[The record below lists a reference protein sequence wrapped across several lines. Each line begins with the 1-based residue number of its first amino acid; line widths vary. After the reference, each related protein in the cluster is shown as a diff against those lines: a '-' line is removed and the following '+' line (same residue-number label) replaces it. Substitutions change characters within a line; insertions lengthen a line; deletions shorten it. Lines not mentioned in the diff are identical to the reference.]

1 MRNSKS
7 IVSIPRMMAGA
18 ALAAGIVASSAASGE
33 TRLSVGITSNLST
46 VNPYGDSASHM
57 YGLWGEVYGNLCR
70 YDFKKGNYVGHI
82 ATKWETTDKNTWVF
96 HLKKGVKFHNG
107 TELTAKDVVH
117 SFFRMSKD
125 PESSQ
130 KQNSS
135 RKVKTVEAVD
145 THTVKMVTHQPTSS
159 LLSYICGLWV
169 ITSKDTYDKY
179 GAKEADKNHP
189 YGAGPYKLKEF
200 VIGNRMVLEKAPDS
214 AFAKPKSADI
224 VIVRK
229 MTEPEQRVTALLNGE
244 IQIAQFIPP
253 HLLTRIDKAKNA
265 TLVPTS
271 SVEIMFLAMN
281 PAVKPWDNKKLRKA
295 VCHAINR
302 EGIVKALLKGQAQLL
317 HGPIGPGQYAYDS
330 KLQPR
335 YDYDPAKA
343 KKLVAE
349 AGFKDGV
356 QVDLYTPVGRYV
368 NDKQITQ
375 AIVPMLNAVGI
386 KTKLHTPEWV
396 TQWANVRKGKVPFF
410 YQGRGSVIDPGPAL
424 SQYFETGVSPRIK
437 YSSAKYDKLMQ
448 AERDAFDPEKRIAT
462 LQEAMSVLTDDAPA
476 CFMWTHTL
484 QYGVA
489 NNVDYTP
496 RPDGRPYLSNAVM
509 KN

>member
-7 IVSIPRMMAGA
+7 VFTFPKM
-18 ALAAGIVASSAASGE
+18 LASAVLMAGIVTGGAVSGQ

-46 VNPYGDSASHM
+46 VNPYGDSASHL

-70 YDFKKGNYVGHI
+70 YDFKKGGYVGHL
-82 ATKWETTDKNTWVF
+82 AARWETTDKNTWLF
-96 HLKKGVKFHNG
+96 YLKKGMKFHDG
-107 TELTAKDVVH
+107 TEVTAKDVVH
-117 SFFRMSKD
+117 SFFRMSED

-135 RKVKTVEAVD
+135 RKVKSVVAVD
-145 THTVKMVTHQPTSS
+145 DYTVRMITHKPTSS
-159 LLSYICGLWV
+159 LLSYICGLWA

-189 YGAGPYKLKEF
+189 NGAGPYKLKEF
-200 VIGNRMVLEKAPDS
+200 VIGNRMVLEKDPTNPFARPDAPDL
-214 AFAKPKSADI
+214 I
-224 VIVRK
+224 IIRK
-229 MTEPEQRVTALLNGE
+229 MAEPEQRVTALLNGE

-253 HLLTRIDKAKNA
+253 HLLTRIEKAKNA
-265 TLVPTS
+265 RLVATS

-281 PAVKPWDNKKLRKA
+281 PGIKPWDNKKLRQA
-295 VCHAINR
+295 VCYAINR
-302 EGIVKALLKGQAQLL
+302 EGIIKALLKGQAQIL
-317 HGPIGPGQYAYDS
+317 HGPIGPGQYSYDPN
-330 KLQPR
+330 LQPR
-335 YDYDPAKA
+335 YAYDPAKA
-343 KKLVAE
+343 KKLVVE
-349 AGFKDGV
+349 AGFPNGV
-356 QVDLYTPVGRYV
+356 EVDLYTPVGRYV

-375 AIVPMLNAVGI
+375 AMVPMLNAVGI
-386 KTKLHTPEWV
+386 KTRLHTPEWV
-396 TQWANVRKGKVPFF
+396 TQWANVRKGKRPFF

-437 YSSAKYDKLMQ
+437 YSNDEYDKLMR
-448 AERDAFDPEKRIAT
+448 AERDAFDPKLRIAT
-462 LQEAMSVLTDDAPA
+462 LRKAMSVLTEDAPA

-489 NNVDYTP
+489 NNVIFVP
-496 RPDGRPYLSNAVM
+496 RPDGRPYLSEVIM

>member
-1 MRNSKS
+1 MR
-7 IVSIPRMMAGA
+7 VSASTRMASRMAACAVLATGVAVGA
-18 ALAAGIVASSAASGE
+18 TASAE
-33 TRLSVGITSNLST
+33 TRLTLGITSNLST
-46 VNPYGDSASHM
+46 VNPYGDSASHL
-57 YGLWGEVYGNLCR
+57 YGLWGEIYGNLCR
-70 YDFKKGNYVGHI
+70 YSFEKGGYVGHL
-82 ATKWETTDKNTWVF
+82 AEKWEVKDENTWIF
-96 HLKKGVKFHNG
+96 HLKKGMKFHDG

-130 KQNSS
+130 KQNSG
-135 RKVKTVEAVD
+135 RKIKSVEAVD
-145 THTVKMVTHQPTSS
+145 DYTVRMISHKPTSS
-159 LLSYICGLWV
+159 LLSYICGLWA
-169 ITSKDTYDKY
+169 ISSKDAYDKY

-189 YGAGPYKLKEF
+189 YGAGPYRLKEF
-200 VIGNRMVLEKAPDS
+200 VIGNRMVLEKAEGNPFLRPGS
-214 AFAKPKSADI
+214 PDI

-229 MTEPEQRVTALLNGE
+229 MTESEQRVTALLNGE

-253 HLLTRIDKAKNA
+253 HLLSRIEKSKNA
-265 TLVPTS
+265 RLVPTS
-271 SVEIMFLAMN
+271 SVELMFLAMN
-281 PAVKPWDNKKLRKA
+281 PDMKPWDNKKVRQA

-317 HGPIGPGQYAYDS
+317 QGPIGPGQYAHDPNH
-330 KLQPR
+330 KPV
-335 YDYDPAKA
+335 YDYNPEKA
-343 KKLVAE
+343 KKLLAE
-349 AGFKDGV
+349 AGYGDGV
-356 QVDLYTPVGRYV
+356 EVDFYTPVGRYV

-375 AIVPMLNAVGI
+375 AMVPMLGAVGI
-386 KTKLHTPEWV
+386 KAKLHTPEWV

-437 YSSAKYDKLMQ
+437 FSHAEYDRLMQ
-448 AERDAFDPEKRIAT
+448 AERAAFDEQKRIAT
-462 LQEAMSVLTDDAPA
+462 LRQAMSVLTEEAPA

-489 NNVDYTP
+489 NNVDYQP
-496 RPDGRPYLSNAVM
+496 RPDGRPYMSEATM

>member
-7 IVSIPRMMAGA
+7 IISIPRFVASA
-18 ALAAGIVASSAASGE
+18 ALAAGVVMGGAASAE
-33 TRLSVGITSNLST
+33 TRLALGITSNLST
-46 VNPYGDSASHM
+46 VNPYGDSASHL

-70 YDFKKGNYVGHI
+70 YSFKKGSYVGHL
-82 ATKWETTDKNTWVF
+82 AAKWETTDKNTWLF
-96 HLKKGVKFHNG
+96 HLKKGMKFHNG

-135 RKVKTVEAVD
+135 RKVKSVEAVD
-145 THTVKMVTHQPTSS
+145 KYTVKMVTHKPTSS
-159 LLSYICGLWV
+159 LLSYVCGLWA
-169 ITSKDTYDKY
+169 ITSKDAYDKY

-200 VIGNRMVLEKAPDS
+200 VIGNRMVLEKD
-214 AFAKPKSADI
+214 PKSPFARPGSPDI

-265 TLVPTS
+265 RLVPTS

-281 PAVKPWDNKKLRKA
+281 PAMKPWDNKKIRQA

-317 HGPIGPGQYAYDS
+317 HGPIGPGQYAYNS

-375 AIVPMLNAVGI
+375 AMVPMLNAVGI

-437 YSSAKYDKLMQ
+437 YSNAEYDKLMQ

-462 LQEAMSVLTDDAPA
+462 LQQAMSVLTEDAPA

-489 NNVDYTP
+489 SNVDYEP
-496 RPDGRPYLSNAVM
+496 RPDGRPYMSEATM

>member
-7 IVSIPRMMAGA
+7 VFTFPKMLAGA
-18 ALAAGIVASSAASGE
+18 VLTAAIVASGGVSGQ

-46 VNPYGDSASHM
+46 VNPYGDSASHL

-70 YDFKKGNYVGHI
+70 YDFKKGGYVGHL
-82 ATKWETTDKNTWVF
+82 AANWETTDKNTWLF
-96 HLKKGVKFHNG
+96 HLKKGLKFHDG
-107 TELTAKDVVH
+107 TEVTAKDVVH
-117 SFFRMSKD
+117 SFFRMSND

-135 RKVKTVEAVD
+135 RKVKSVVAVNKYTVRMI
-145 THTVKMVTHQPTSS
+145 THKPTSS
-159 LLSYICGLWV
+159 LLSYICGLWA

-189 YGAGPYKLKEF
+189 NGAGPYKLKEF
-200 VIGNRMVLEKAPDS
+200 VIGNRMVLEKDPNNT
-214 AFAKPKSADI
+214 FAKPEAPDLI
-224 VIVRK
+224 IIRK

-253 HLLTRIDKAKNA
+253 HLLTRIEKAKNA
-265 TLVPTS
+265 RLVSTS

-281 PAVKPWDNKKLRKA
+281 PGIKPWDNKKLRQA
-295 VCHAINR
+295 VCYAINR
-302 EGIVKALLKGQAQLL
+302 EGIIKALLKGQAQIL
-317 HGPIGPGQYAYDS
+317 HGPIGPGQYSYDPN
-330 KLQPR
+330 LQPR
-335 YDYDPAKA
+335 YAYDPAKA

-349 AGFKDGV
+349 AGFPNGV
-356 QVDLYTPVGRYV
+356 EVDLYTPVGRYV

-375 AIVPMLNAVGI
+375 AMVPMLNAVGI

-396 TQWANVRKGKVPFF
+396 TQWANVRKGKRPFF

-424 SQYFETGVSPRIK
+424 SQYFETDVSPRIK
-437 YSSAKYDKLMQ
+437 YSSAEYDRLMR
-448 AERDAFDPEKRIAT
+448 AERDAFDPKVRIAT
-462 LQEAMSVLTDDAPA
+462 LRKAMSVLTEDAPA

-484 QYGVA
+484 QYGIA
-489 NNVDYTP
+489 NNVSYVP
-496 RPDGRPYLSNAVM
+496 RPDGRPYLSEVIM

>member
-1 MRNSKS
+1 MRNKKS
-7 IVSIPRMMAGA
+7 ILSIQ
-18 ALAAGIVASSAASGE
+18 GIVAGAVLLAGVVSANGVAAE

-70 YDFKKGNYVGHI
+70 YDFKKGDYAGHL
-82 ATKWETTDKNTWVF
+82 AASWEVKDKNTWIF
-96 HLKKGVKFHNG
+96 NLRKGMKFSNG
-107 TELTAKDVVH
+107 TEVTAKDVVH
-117 SFFRMSKD
+117 TFFRMSKD

-130 KQNSS
+130 RQNA

-145 THTVKMVTHQPTSS
+145 KYTVKMITKKPTAP
-159 LLSYICGLWV
+159 LLSYICGLWSV
-169 ITSKDTYDKY
+169 TSKDAYDKY
-179 GAKEADKNHP
+179 GKKEADKNHP

-200 VIGNRMVLEKAPDS
+200 VIGNRMVLEKNPNS
-214 AFAKPKSADI
+214 PFAKKDAADLI
-224 VIVRK
+224 IIRK
-229 MTEPEQRVTALLNGE
+229 MVEPEQRVTALLNGE

-253 HLLTRIDKAKNA
+253 HLLVRIEKAKNA
-265 TLVPTS
+265 RLVPTS

-281 PAVKPWDNKKLRKA
+281 PAFKPWDNKKIRQA

-302 EGIVKALLKGQAQLL
+302 KGIVKALLKDQARIL
-317 HGPIGPGQYAYDS
+317 HGPIGPGQYAYNP

-335 YDYDPAKA
+335 YDYNPAKA
-343 KKLVAE
+343 KQLVAE
-349 AGFKDGV
+349 AGYPNGV
-356 QVDLYTPVGRYV
+356 DVDLYTPVGRYV

-375 AIVPMLNAVGI
+375 AMVPMLNAVGI

-396 TQWANVRKGKVPFF
+396 TQWANVRKGKRPFF

-437 YSSAKYDKLMQ
+437 YSDPEYDKLMQ
-448 AERDAFDPEKRIAT
+448 AEREAFDPEKRVET
-462 LQEAMSVLTDDAPA
+462 LQKAMSVLTEGAPA

-489 NNVDYTP
+489 KNVDYQP
-496 RPDGRPYLSNAVM
+496 RPDGRPYLSEAVM

>member
-1 MRNSKS
+1 MRQAIVSKS
-7 IVSIPRMMAGA
+7 RPRVVASTALVLGLAVSGA
-18 ALAAGIVASSAASGE
+18 ALAE
-33 TRLSVGITSNLST
+33 TRLTLGITSNLST

-57 YGLWGEVYGNLCR
+57 YGLWGEIYGNLCR
-70 YDFKKGNYVGHI
+70 YDFQKGDYAGHL
-82 ATKWETTDKNTWVF
+82 AEKWEATDQNTWLF
-96 HLKKGVKFHNG
+96 HLKKGIKFHNG
-107 TELTAKDVVH
+107 DEVTAKDVVH
-117 SFFRMSKD
+117 SFFRMSED

-135 RKVKTVEAVD
+135 RKVKSVEAVD
-145 THTVKMVTHQPTSS
+145 KHTVKMVTHKPTSS
-159 LLSYICGLWV
+159 LLSYICGLWA
-169 ITSKDTYDKY
+169 ITSKNAYDKY
-179 GAKEADKNHP
+179 GAKEADKHHP

-200 VIGNRMVLEKAPDS
+200 VIGNRMVLEKDPTNP
-214 AFAKPKSADI
+214 FAKPNAPDI

-229 MTEPEQRVTALLNGE
+229 MPESEQRVTALLNGE
-244 IQIAQFIPP
+244 VQIAQFIPP
-253 HLLTRIDKAKNA
+253 HLMPRVARASNA
-265 TLVPTS
+265 RLVPTS

-281 PAVKPWDNKKLRKA
+281 PGMKPWDNKKLRQA

-302 EGIVKALLKGQAQLL
+302 EGIVKALLKGQAQIL
-317 HGPIGPGQYAYDS
+317 HGPIGPGQYAHNPN
-330 KLQPR
+330 LQPR
-335 YDYDPAKA
+335 YDYNPEKA

-349 AGFKDGV
+349 AGFPNGV
-356 QVDLYTPVGRYV
+356 QVDLFTPVGRYV

-375 AIVPMLNAVGI
+375 AMVPMLNAVGI

-396 TQWANVRKGKVPFF
+396 TQWANVRKGKRPFF

-437 YSSAKYDKLMQ
+437 YSNPEYDKLMR
-448 AERDAFDPEKRIAT
+448 AEREAFDQEKRIAT
-462 LQEAMSVLTDDAPA
+462 LQKAMSVLTEDAPA

-489 NNVDYTP
+489 NNVDYQP
-496 RPDGRPYLSNAVM
+496 RPDGRPYISDAVM

>member
-1 MRNSKS
+1 MGFSSSARM
-7 IVSIPRMMAGA
+7 VSRTA
-18 ALAAGIVASSAASGE
+18 ACAVLAAGVTVGASASAE
-33 TRLSVGITSNLST
+33 TRLTLGITSNLST
-46 VNPYGDSASHM
+46 VNPYGDSASHL
-57 YGLWGEVYGNLCR
+57 YGLWGEIYGNLCR
-70 YDFKKGNYVGHI
+70 YSFEKGGYVGHL
-82 ATKWETTDKNTWVF
+82 AEKWETTDENTWIF
-96 HLKKGVKFHNG
+96 HLKKGMKFHNG
-107 TELTAKDVVH
+107 TEVTAKDVVH

-135 RKVKTVEAVD
+135 RKIKSVEAVD
-145 THTVKMVTHQPTSS
+145 TYTVKMISHKPTSS
-159 LLSYICGLWV
+159 LLSYICGLWA

-179 GAKEADKNHP
+179 GAKEADKNHA

-200 VIGNRMVLEKAPDS
+200 VIGNRMVLEKAKGNPFLRPGS
-214 AFAKPKSADI
+214 PDI

-229 MTEPEQRVTALLNGE
+229 MTESEQRVTALLNGE

-253 HLLTRIDKAKNA
+253 HLLSRIEKSKNSR
-265 TLVPTS
+265 LVPTS

-281 PAVKPWDNKKLRKA
+281 PDMKPWDNKKVRQA

-317 HGPIGPGQYAYDS
+317 QGPIGPGQYAYNPDH
-330 KLQPR
+330 KPV
-335 YDYDPAKA
+335 YDYNPEKS
-343 KKLVAE
+343 KKLLAE
-349 AGFKDGV
+349 AGYGKGV
-356 QVDLYTPVGRYV
+356 DVDLYTPVARYV

-375 AIVPMLNAVGI
+375 AMVPMLNAVGI
-386 KTKLHTPEWV
+386 RTKLHTPEWV

-437 YSSAKYDKLMQ
+437 FSSAEYDKLMQ
-448 AERDAFDPEKRIAT
+448 AERAAFNEKERIAT
-462 LQEAMSVLTDDAPA
+462 LRKAMSVLTEEAPA

-489 NNVDYTP
+489 NNVDYQP
-496 RPDGRPYLSNAVM
+496 RPDGRPYMSEATM